1 MKNGKYLTYPKIDRE
16 QTWNFPSVLSIFNFK
31 CKIKNQNVVIND
43 SDIIYTSA
51 MVWIVQ
57 NGKYLIY
64 PKIDR
69 EQTWNFSLILSIFDF
84 KCKILD
90 QNATINSRDIIN
102 TSVKVKIVKN
112 GKYLTYP
119 KIDHEQTWNFS
130 LILSIFVFKCK
141 ILDQNATIN
150 GRDIINTSVKVKIV
164 KNGKYLT
171 YPKIDREQ
179 TWNFSLILSIFVF
192 KCKILDQNATING
205 RDIIN
210 TSVKV
215 KIVKNGKY
223 LTYPK
228 IDREQTWN
236 FSLILSIFVFKC
248 KILDQNATING
259 RDIINT
265 SVKVK
270 IVKNGKYLTY
280 PKIDRE
286 QTWNFSLILS
296 IFVFKC
302 KILDQNA
309 TINGRDII
317 NTSVKV

>member
-1 MKNGKYLTYPKIDRE
+1 M
-16 QTWNFPSVLSIFNFK
+16 SIFNFK
-31 CKIKNQNVVIND
+31 YKIINQNVVIND

-90 QNATINSRDIIN
+90 QNATINGRDIIN

-119 KIDHEQTWNFS
+119 KIDREQTWNFS
-130 LILSIFVFKCK
+130 LILSIFDFKCK

-248 KILDQNATING
+248 KILEQNATING

-265 SVKVK
+265 SVKV
-270 IVKNGKYLTY
+270 
-280 PKIDRE
+280 
-286 QTWNFSLILS
+286 
-296 IFVFKC
+296 
-302 KILDQNA
+302 
-309 TINGRDII
+309 
-317 NTSVKV
+317 

>member
-1 MKNGKYLTYPKIDRE
+1 M
-16 QTWNFPSVLSIFNFK
+16 
-31 CKIKNQNVVIND
+31 
-43 SDIIYTSA
+43 
-51 MVWIVQ
+51 
-57 NGKYLIY
+57 
-64 PKIDR
+64 
-69 EQTWNFSLILSIFDF
+69 SIFDF

-90 QNATINSRDIIN
+90 QNAI
-102 TSVKVKIVKN
+102 
-112 GKYLTYP
+112 
-119 KIDHEQTWNFS
+119 
-130 LILSIFVFKCK
+130 
-141 ILDQNATIN
+141 IN

-248 KILDQNATING
+248 KILDRNATING

-265 SVKVK
+265 SVKV
-270 IVKNGKYLTY
+270 
-280 PKIDRE
+280 
-286 QTWNFSLILS
+286 
-296 IFVFKC
+296 
-302 KILDQNA
+302 
-309 TINGRDII
+309 
-317 NTSVKV
+317 